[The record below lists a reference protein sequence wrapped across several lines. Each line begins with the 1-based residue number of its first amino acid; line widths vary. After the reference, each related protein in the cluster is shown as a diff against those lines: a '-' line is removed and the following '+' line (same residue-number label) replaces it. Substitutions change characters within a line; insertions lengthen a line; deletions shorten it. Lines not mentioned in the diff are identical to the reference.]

1 MLRSVRSLCTVL
13 LALAAAAP
21 AMAANV
27 TITWVPILNCDQYSI
42 GAKADG
48 PKLLQFESGKM
59 FVLYDVHKVVN
70 GSKQGFFFSTD
81 SIRVSVPPGASAAK
95 SENVSEVQ
103 LLQPGASA
111 NGHLLV
117 FRVDTLTPPTDLRPL
132 LYKETIS
139 ANTQR
144 HLKVAMV
151 KDPWGPAPKYK
162 KICYADDV
170 IAARNSEK
178 PK

>member
-1 MLRSVRSLCTVL
+1 MLRSICFLCIVL

-27 TITWVPILNCDQYSI
+27 TITWVPILNCNQYSI

-48 PKLLQFESGKM
+48 PKLLKFESGKM
-59 FVLYDVHKVVN
+59 FVLYDVHKIAN
-70 GSKQGFFFSTD
+70 DSKHGFFFSTG
-81 SIRVSVPPGASAAK
+81 SIRVDVPPGASAAK
-95 SENVSEVQ
+95 SENVGEVR
-103 LLQPGASA
+103 LLQPGATA
-111 NGHLLV
+111 TGHLLV
-117 FRVDTLTPPTDLRPL
+117 FRVDTLNPPNDLRPL
-132 LYKETIS
+132 VYKETIS
-139 ANTQR
+139 ANTQH

-151 KDPWGPAPKYK
+151 KDPWGPAPKHK
-162 KICYADDV
+162 KVCYADDV